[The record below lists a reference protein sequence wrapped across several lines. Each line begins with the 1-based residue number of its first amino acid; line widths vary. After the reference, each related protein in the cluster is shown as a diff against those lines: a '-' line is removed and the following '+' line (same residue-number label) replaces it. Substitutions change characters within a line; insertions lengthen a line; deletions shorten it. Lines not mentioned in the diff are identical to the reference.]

1 MLNQAADPNTIDQS
15 GKTALMMAVE
25 LEYVQWVELLMEHGA
40 NINQQNYIGTTTL
53 LLIASHQSHS
63 NGEH

>member
-1 MLNQAADPNTIDQS
+1 MLNQDADPNTIDQS

-25 LEYVQWVELLMEHGA
+25 LEYVQCVELLIEHGA
-40 NINQQNYIGTTTL
+40 NINQQNDIGTTAL
-53 LLIASHQSHS
+53 LLLASHQSHS